1 MKMDDSWCPGR
12 DDVKKFSREKFRS
25 KKVFFKTPFFRGL
38 PFTFINQFTT
48 NHHTIHQHQ
57 HCNISQ
63 WAEGREN

>member
-1 MKMDDSWCPGR
+1 MTAGVQAGMMSRNFLVKNSEA
-12 DDVKKFSREKFRS
+12 KKF
-25 KKVFFKTPFFRGL
+25 FKMPFFRGL

-63 WAEGREN
+63 WAEGEEN